1 MGGPISYEGT
11 DTVVHKVYIY
21 MYFVSCRYEEP
32 VTDVA
37 AVQRMRN
44 TPEYDRKASVPVKAA
59 PKDASCSRFQA
70 SSHPPSMPLGN
81 QCFTSNSFRIRSYP
95 DPG

>member
-1 MGGPISYEGT
+1 M
-11 DTVVHKVYIY
+11 
-21 MYFVSCRYEEP
+21 
-32 VTDVA
+32 TDVA

-70 SSHPPSMPLGN
+70 SSHSPRKASLRMDLGVVLWIG
-81 QCFTSNSFRIRSYP
+81 FGMIFFSDPYP
-95 DPG
+95 DQDPTFQLVLDPT